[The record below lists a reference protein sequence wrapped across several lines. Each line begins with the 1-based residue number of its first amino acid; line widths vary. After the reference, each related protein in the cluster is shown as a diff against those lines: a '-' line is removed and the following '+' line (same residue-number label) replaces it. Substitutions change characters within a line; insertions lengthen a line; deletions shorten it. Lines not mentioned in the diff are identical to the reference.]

1 MIQRVWK
8 NDEDLILFGADG
20 QIIRQPF
27 EFGGG
32 FSQGVNTSIR
42 LVFEG
47 LQNIDKN
54 YHTVIMWTA
63 TAVAGSFGFAA
74 YPNATFNNR
83 LYSGTFS
90 NGSRS
95 FLPDEGVVINR
106 IGSTDNR
113 ALLAG
118 IKNNGTN
125 SIYTNKSLVISPKM
139 SVGVNDFTSLV
150 LGYSGQSNYLQSA
163 IVGEV
168 MIFNRPMLKEGLDF
182 IYSNGNGSTPQTD
195 DGLVFY
201 APVKVAEILDFSALQ
216 DGSDLRVGCR
226 EELTGKHG
234 YFTSLP
240 AGSLAEKLTF
250 ANTNLFKL
258 FL

>member
-8 NDEDLILFGADG
+8 NDDDLILFGAGG

-27 EFGGG
+27 EFGNG
-32 FSQGVNTSIR
+32 FTQGANTSVR
-42 LVFEG
+42 LVFDN
-47 LQNIDKN
+47 LPNIDTN

-63 TAVAGSFGFAA
+63 TAVAGNFGFAA
-74 YPNATFNNR
+74 YPGTTFNNR
-83 LYSGTFS
+83 LYSGTYS

-95 FLPDEGVVINR
+95 FLPDGGVVINR
-106 IGSTDNR
+106 VGITHNR
-113 ALLAG
+113 VLLAG

-125 SIYTNKSLVISPKM
+125 SIYVNKSLIISPTM

-150 LGYSGQSNYLQSA
+150 LGYSGQFNLQSA

-168 MIFNRPMLKEGLDF
+168 MIFDRPMLKEELDF
-182 IYSNGNGSTPQTD
+182 IYLNGNGSTPQTD

-201 APVKVAEILDFSALQ
+201 APVKVAEILDFSVLQ

-234 YFTSLP
+234 YFTNLP
-240 AGSLAEKLTF
+240 AGSLAEKFTF